1 MRGLRVQLV
10 QLFTQYF
17 TKVKEKYIREN
28 FVLIYELLDEVC
40 DNGVPQITEPSVLK
54 EYIFQKGTFL
64 RERKESARDVTLQVT
79 GAVAH
84 RNPRVAYKKNEV
96 YLDIVETTH
105 VLMSV
110 DGAPRMPRKHG
121 RLTPG
126 HGARLSPRRRMA
138 MDARSRKLAAVAG
151 VMGGRC
157 QACAMPPDLE

>member
-1 MRGLRVQLV
+1 VQLI

-17 TKVKEKYIREN
+17 SKVKEKCIRDN

-64 RERKESARDVTLQVT
+64 ADKKEAAMDVTLQVT

-84 RNPRVAYKKNEV
+84 RNPRVTYKRNEV
-96 YLDIVETTH
+96 YLDIVETTD

-110 DGAPRMPRKHG
+110 DGASAPFCKCHWNQVPCKKRIDES
-121 RLTPG
+121 L
-126 HGARLSPRRRMA
+126 
-138 MDARSRKLAAVAG
+138 
-151 VMGGRC
+151 
-157 QACAMPPDLE
+157 

>member
-1 MRGLRVQLV
+1 VLHKLPLCAMQLV

-17 TKVKEKYIREN
+17 SKVKEKFIREN

-54 EYIFQKGTFL
+54 EYIFQKGTHL
-64 RERKESARDVTLQVT
+64 ADKKEAAADVTVQVT

-84 RNPRVAYKKNEV
+84 RNPRVTYKRNEV

-110 DGAPRMPRKHG
+110 DGAFTF
-121 RLTPG
+121 LC
-126 HGARLSPRRRMA
+126 
-138 MDARSRKLAAVAG
+138 
-151 VMGGRC
+151 RC
-157 QACAMPPDLE
+157 FEAQTSSKEQIQCLVSCLPL